1 MSLCRTTLSHWKH
14 QAAKWKQWPAS
25 RRIEGQCLIL
35 TGTSSKLSF
44 SRFILTL
51 FALHPLPNLSRTVV
65 KSTSSTSRPQHIHTK
80 FPRKPFSSPGLLLL
94 TGLCDPLLVFGS
106 VLALFTR
113 DTLLARCH
121 GCHGLAAGSGWNW
134 RAQPFNR
141 DINNKYMDL
150 IWPQARTKRILIW
163 L

>member
-44 SRFILTL
+44 SRFFLTL
-51 FALHPLPNLSRTVV
+51 FALHPLPNLSRTVM
-65 KSTSSTSRPQHIHTK
+65 KSTSISVPPAYSQQVSQEAFLIA
-80 FPRKPFSSPGLLLL
+80 GLLLL

-106 VLALFTR
+106 VLVLFTR

-141 DINNKYMDL
+141 DINNKYMYL